1 MKHAAF
7 ATVDAMVRAL
17 APSYPVM
24 CIYPAELRKSA
35 RAFLDGFPGRVLYAV
50 KCNPDPQVI
59 RILAEAGIR
68 NFDTASLPEVAL
80 VKELLPDAT
89 CYFNHP
95 VKNRAAIESA
105 HHVYDVRHFVIDS
118 HEELAKILA
127 CTGKAGGKAGDLVIQ
142 VRLATAPG
150 YAAFDLSLKFGA
162 PMEQASGL
170 LRAVVAA
177 GAQPAL
183 SFHVGSQCATPEAY
197 EHALREAGT
206 VLAAAGV
213 VPAYVNVG
221 GGFPAHYRG
230 SSLLPL
236 GAFFEAIGRE
246 VKALHLPAGTDT
258 LCEPGR
264 ALVVE
269 AGTLVVQVQLR
280 KGDSLYVND
289 GIFGSLSELNVARL
303 TPPTR
308 LIRLSGPSANET
320 REFRIFGPTCDS
332 ADVLPLP
339 FVLPADA
346 AEGDW
351 IEIGQVGAYS
361 NALASHFNGFY
372 CDTTVTIGN

>member
-1 MKHAAF
+1 MKQAAF
-7 ATVDAMVRAL
+7 ATVDAMVRTL

-24 CIYPAELRKSA
+24 CLHPAALRQSA

-59 RILAEAGIR
+59 RILAAAGISH
-68 NFDTASLPEVAL
+68 FDTASLPEVAL

-118 HEELAKILA
+118 HEELAKIMA
-127 CTGKAGGKAGDLVIQ
+127 CTAKAGGKAADLVIQ

-150 YAAFDLSLKFGA
+150 YATFDLSLKFGA
-162 PMEQASGL
+162 PLAQAVGL

-183 SFHVGSQCATPEAY
+183 SFHVGSQCTTPEAY
-197 EHALREAGT
+197 AHALREAGS
-206 VLAAAGV
+206 VLAEAGV

-230 SSLLPL
+230 SSLPPL
-236 GAFFEAIGRE
+236 TTFFETIGRE
-246 VKALHLPAGTDT
+246 VKALHLPEGSNT

-269 AGTLVVQVQLR
+269 GATLVVQIQLR

-289 GIFGSLSELNVARL
+289 GIFGSLSELSVARL
-303 TPPTR
+303 TPPVR
-308 LIRLSGPSANET
+308 LIRPAGPPANQT
-320 REFRIFGPTCDS
+320 RAFRIFGPTCDS

-339 FVLPADA
+339 FELPGDA
-346 AEGDW
+346 TEGDW

-372 CDTTVTIGN
+372 CDTAVTIGN